1 MKETSKINT
10 IDALVAKD
18 MGDGYIKIVVVIG
31 TKIQEL
37 RVRRR
42 VAVGIISSLA
52 EALDGNLHP
61 M

>member
-1 MKETSKINT
+1 MKETFKINT

>member
-1 MKETSKINT
+1 MKQTPKIETIE
-10 IDALVAKD
+10 ALVAND